1 LRDQDRT
8 WEELLEELSLL
19 RKRLSD
25 MRNVQAGPPATE
37 DRTDDPAAFY
47 RHLLDRIDEG
57 ILVTDRDDR
66 IVFVNDPI
74 AAIADIPKERIRGVL
89 ILNDF
94 PEETLTYF
102 RPLYLRA
109 RDTLQSVSFDGIPV
123 VTPAGRTTCQSGSLV
138 PQVMDGRYD
147 GMICTIHDVTG
158 RRRAEEAL
166 RESERRFKLITEK
179 MTDIVWIADMNLRTV
194 YVTPSIEKVLG
205 FTPEE
210 RMGQSIEEQFTQDSL
225 ARGLEAMVRE
235 LALEEQGQG
244 DPDRTATLVLEY
256 RCKDGTTRWMETVMS
271 GFRDEQGVLIGIH
284 GVSRDVTE
292 NRRAQETLRRSEEYF
307 RAITENASDIL
318 FITDER
324 GIITYVTPSVERIAG
339 YRPEEL
345 LGTSTYDL
353 FVPEDLPR
361 AMEDYAT
368 ALQTRGVAIPNR
380 FRIRDRSGAVR
391 VMEGVGINLLDDP
404 AISGFVMNVRD
415 VTDQRRTEEA
425 LRATEERFRLITEN
439 MQDTVWL
446 VDMNLKL
453 TWISSSVE
461 WKQGYTADELISMPL
476 ERRVTPGSL
485 QAVYGLI
492 ERHLTPERIADP
504 GEEITVTVELELCR
518 KDGSTF
524 WAETVITMLR
534 DGQGAPAGFLGISRD
549 TTERRAMEE
558 ALRESEEK
566 HRLLFESAGEGIMII
581 QDEVTRLANPA
592 LSQIMGYP
600 IETII
605 SRPFGSFIHPEDHD
619 MVVDRH
625 LLRMRGEVVETDYP
639 FRIVTADGRE
649 KWLEIHSRRI
659 VWDDAPA
666 SLNFV
671 MDITERRQMEERL
684 ARVEKMEALGTL
696 AGGVAHDLNN
706 VLGVLVGY
714 SELLAE
720 KLPEGSQMRR
730 HAENILQSGIKGAAI
745 IQDLL
750 TLARR
755 GVAVS
760 EVVALNRVVEDYLRS
775 PEYEKLASY
784 HPDVK
789 VRTELAEG
797 LLNIKGSPVH
807 LGKTVMN
814 LVSNAMEAI
823 SGLGVVT
830 IRTENR
836 YLDQP
841 VHGYDEMREGEYAVL
856 TVTDSGRGIAARDM
870 GKIFEPFYTKKVM
883 GRSGTGLGLAVVW
896 GTVKDHDGYIDVQ
909 SEEGA
914 GTTFTLYFP
923 VTREE
928 PVEAV
933 EPHLLNSSL
942 GRGESILV
950 VDDVKEQRE
959 LAASMLTRLGYR
971 VETVSSGEEAVS
983 RVGGMKPDLVILD
996 MIMDPGIDGLETY
1009 RRILKIHPGQRAV
1022 IVSGFSET
1030 GRVREALEIG
1040 ASEFVRKP
1048 YVMDKIG
1055 LAVRKELD
1063 RK

>member
-1 LRDQDRT
+1 
-8 WEELLEELSLL
+8 
-19 RKRLSD
+19 
-25 MRNVQAGPPATE
+25 
-37 DRTDDPAAFY
+37 
-47 RHLLDRIDEG
+47 
-57 ILVTDRDDR
+57 VTDRDDR
-66 IVFVNDPI
+66 IVFVNDPMAGI
-74 AAIADIPKERIRGVL
+74 AGIPKERIRGVL
-89 ILNDF
+89 ILDDF
-94 PEETLTYF
+94 PEETLTHF
-102 RPLYLRA
+102 GPLYRKA
-109 RDTLQSVSFDGIPV
+109 RDTLQPVSFEGIPV
-123 VTPAGRTTCQSGSLV
+123 VTPAGRTTYQSGSLV

-147 GMICTIHDVTG
+147 GMICTIHDVTD
-158 RRRAEEAL
+158 RRQAEEAL

-210 RMGQSIEEQFTQDSL
+210 RMGQSIEEQFTPDSL
-225 ARGLEAMVRE
+225 AFGLEAMGRE
-235 LALEEQGQG
+235 LALEEQGRG

-256 RCKDGTTRWMETVMS
+256 RCKDGSTRWMETVMS
-271 GFRDEQGVLIGIH
+271 GFRDERGVLIGIH

-292 NRRAQETLRRSEEYF
+292 NRQAQEALRRSEEYF

-324 GIITYVTPSVERIAG
+324 ATITYVTPSVERITG
-339 YRPEEL
+339 YRPDEL

-361 AMEDYAT
+361 ALEDYAK
-368 ALQTRGVAIPNR
+368 ALQTRGVAIPNS
-380 FRIRDRSGAVR
+380 FRIRDRNGAER
-391 VMEGVGINLLDDP
+391 IMEGVGINLLDDP
-404 AISGFVMNVRD
+404 AIAGFVMNVRD
-415 VTDQRRTEEA
+415 VSDQRRAEEA

-446 VDMNLKL
+446 MDANLKL
-453 TWISSSVE
+453 IWVSPSVARM
-461 WKQGYTADELISMPL
+461 QGYTPDELLRLPL
-476 ERRVTPGSL
+476 ERQVTPESL
-485 QAVYGLI
+485 QVAFGLI
-492 ERHLTPERIADP
+492 EKYLIPERIANPRD
-504 GEEITVTVELELCR
+504 EITASVDLELCR

-524 WAETVITMLR
+524 WVEAVITLLR

-549 TTERRAMEE
+549 TTERRAMEA

-566 HRLLFESAGEGIMII
+566 HRLLFESAAEGIMII
-581 QDEVTRLANPA
+581 QDEVTCLVNPA

-600 IETII
+600 IETIT
-605 SRPFGSFIHPEDHD
+605 SRPFGGFIHPEDQD

-625 LLRMRGEVVETDYP
+625 RRRMRGEAVETGYP
-639 FRIVTADGRE
+639 FRIVTGDGRE
-649 KWLEIHSRRI
+649 KWVEIHSRRI
-659 VWDDAPA
+659 VWEDAPA
-666 SLNFV
+666 SLNFI

-760 EVVALNRVVEDYLRS
+760 EVVALNLVVEDYLRS

-784 HPDVK
+784 HHDVT
-789 VRTELAEG
+789 VRAELAGG

-823 SGLGVVT
+823 SGQGIVT

-841 VHGYDEMREGEYAVL
+841 VHGYDEMREGDYVVL
-856 TVTDSGRGIAARDM
+856 TVTDSGRGISTRDI

-928 PVEAV
+928 PVAV
-933 EPHLLNSSL
+933 AEQHLLDSSL
-942 GRGESILV
+942 GRGEFILV

-971 VETVSSGEEAVS
+971 VEAVASGEEAVS
-983 RVGGMKPDLVILD
+983 RVGGRKPDLLVLD

-1009 RRILKIHPGQRAV
+1009 RRILEIHPGQRVV

-1030 GRVREALEIG
+1030 GRVRQALEIG
-1040 ASEFVRKP
+1040 AGEFVRKP
-1048 YVMDKIG
+1048 YVMEAIG

>member
-1 LRDQDRT
+1 MRDQDRT

-19 RKRLSD
+19 RKRLAD
-25 MRNVQAGPPATE
+25 MGDVQAGPPSTE
-37 DRTDDPAAFY
+37 DRTNGAAFY
-47 RHLLDRIDEG
+47 RHLLDQIDEG

-66 IVFVNDPI
+66 IVFVNDPMAGI
-74 AAIADIPKERIRGVL
+74 AGVL
-89 ILNDF
+89 KEKIHGVRILSDF
-94 PEETLTYF
+94 PEETLMHF
-102 RPLYLRA
+102 RPRYLEA
-109 RDTLQSVSFDGIPV
+109 RETLQPVSFDGIPV
-123 VTPAGRTTCQSGSLV
+123 VTPAGRTTYQSGSLI
-138 PQVMDGRYD
+138 PQVRDGRYD
-147 GMICTIHDVTG
+147 GMICTIHDVTD

-166 RESERRFKLITEK
+166 RESEHRFKLITEK

-194 YVTPSIEKVLG
+194 YVTPSVEKVLG

-210 RMGQSIEEQFTQDSL
+210 RMGQSIEEQFTPDSL
-225 ARGLEAMVRE
+225 AFGLEAMARE
-235 LALEEQGQG
+235 LALEEQGLG

-256 RCKDGTTRWMETVMS
+256 RHKDGTTRWMETVMS
-271 GFRDEQGVLIGIH
+271 GFRDERGALIGIH

-292 NRRAQETLRRSEEYF
+292 QRYAQEELRRSEEYY

-318 FITDER
+318 FIADER
-324 GIITYVTPSVERIAG
+324 GIITYVTPSVERIVG
-339 YRPEEL
+339 YRPDEL

-361 AMEDYAT
+361 ALEDYAK
-368 ALQTRGVAIPNR
+368 ALQTRGVAIPNS
-380 FRIRDRSGAVR
+380 FRIRNKDGAER
-391 VMEGVGINLLDDP
+391 IIEGVGINLLDNP
-404 AISGFVMNVRD
+404 AIAGFVMNVRD
-415 VTDQRRTEEA
+415 VTDQRRAEET

-439 MQDTVWL
+439 LQDTVWL
-446 VDMNLKL
+446 MDMNLKL
-453 TWISSSVE
+453 TWISPSVE
-461 WKQGYTADELISMPL
+461 WKQGYTAEELISLPL

-485 QAVYGLI
+485 QIVYGLV

-504 GEEITVTVELELCR
+504 GEEITVTAEVELYR

-524 WAETVITMLR
+524 WAETVITMIR
-534 DGQGAPAGFLGISRD
+534 DGQGTPAGFLGISRD
-549 TTERRAMEE
+549 TTERRAMEA

-581 QDEVTRLANPA
+581 QDNVTRLANPA
-592 LSQIMGYP
+592 LSQILGYP
-600 IETII
+600 IETIT
-605 SRPFGSFIHPEDHD
+605 SRPFAAFIHPEDRHA
-619 MVVDRH
+619 VVDRH
-625 LLRMRGEVVETDYP
+625 RRRMRGEVVETGYP

-666 SLNFV
+666 SLSFV
-671 MDITERRQMEERL
+671 MDVTERRQMAERL

-720 KLPEGSQMRR
+720 KLPEGSQTRR

-750 TLARR
+750 TMARR

-760 EVVALNRVVEDYLRS
+760 EVVGLNRIVEDYLRS
-775 PEYEKLASY
+775 PEYEKLLSY
-784 HPDVK
+784 HVDVI

-823 SGLGVVT
+823 AGEGVVT
-830 IRTENR
+830 VRTENR

-841 VHGYDEMREGEYAVL
+841 VRGYDEIQEGDYVVL
-856 TVTDSGRGIAARDM
+856 TVTDSGRGISPRDL
-870 GKIFEPFYTKKVM
+870 GKIFEPFYTRKVM

-896 GTVKDHDGYIDVQ
+896 GTVKDHNGYIDVQ
-909 SEEGA
+909 SEEGV
-914 GTTFTLYFP
+914 GTIFTLHFP

-928 PVEAV
+928 PAEAV
-933 EPHLLNSSL
+933 EQHLRDSSM

-950 VDDVKEQRE
+950 VDDVREQRE

-983 RVGGMKPDLVILD
+983 RVRGKKPDLVVLD

-1009 RRILKIHPGQRAV
+1009 RRILEIHPGQKA
-1022 IVSGFSET
+1022 ILVSGFSET
-1030 GRVREALEIG
+1030 GRVQQALEIG
-1040 ASEFVRKP
+1040 AGEFVKKP
-1048 YVMDKIG
+1048 YILESIG
-1055 LAVRKELD
+1055 VAVRRELD